1 MLQIQLSN
9 SFWKFPT
16 YRYLNLAKA
25 KAGSDIK
32 ILIILLLRNCLK
44 CVFHILS
51 RVIFL
56 LLMDIPLGSNLFTFM
71 DAPLLVLPGIRLEFH
86 LLLPVWLVNTSVLQ
100 LRRSWLL
107 QCSCTETVWSSKF
120 ELATLI
126 RHLSY
131 CQLLFYAMLVY
142 LASQQVNIKA
152 GITQMIKNWLL

>member
-1 MLQIQLSN
+1 M
-9 SFWKFPT
+9 
-16 YRYLNLAKA
+16 
-25 KAGSDIK
+25 
-32 ILIILLLRNCLK
+32 
-44 CVFHILS
+44 FHIFS

-56 LLMDIPLGSNLFTFM
+56 LIMDIPWGSSLFMFM
-71 DAPLLVLPGIRLEFH
+71 DAPLLVLLGIRLEFH

-152 GITQMIKNWLL
+152 GITQIIKNWLFVKLYVGKKVCPCFDPKSWHYEFVFIFFKESIISLQL